1 MPEIVIKIP
10 EELIDEKNFLERR
23 IMEMV
28 NFEAKRKALLNFL
41 DEAMKGAA
49 ELSDEELVNLGRKIK
64 KGRFEKLKKRG
75 LM

>member
-1 MPEIVIKIP
+1 MPEIIIKIP

-28 NFEAKRKALLNFL
+28 NFEAKRKALLNFI

-64 KGRFEKLKKRG
+64 KGRFKKLKKRG
-75 LM
+75 LV

>member
-1 MPEIVIKIP
+1 MPEIVIRIP
-10 EELIDEKNFLERR
+10 EELSDEKNFLKRR

-28 NFEAKRKALLNFL
+28 NFEAKRKALLNFI

-49 ELSDEELVNLGRKIK
+49 ELSDEELVNLGREIK

-75 LM
+75 LV

>member
-10 EELIDEKNFLERR
+10 EELSDEKNFLERR

>member
-1 MPEIVIKIP
+1 MPEIIIKIP

-28 NFEAKRKALLNFL
+28 NFEAKRKALLNFI

-49 ELSDEELVNLGRKIK
+49 ELSDEELANLGRKIK
-64 KGRFEKLKKRG
+64 KGRFKKLKKRG
-75 LM
+75 LV